1 MGLNLMKN
9 IYFDYISPRIFVKPL
24 CGLGSLLMHLTIGVA
39 YGYSHLSTS
48 GGLCNSDLKTLSNY

>member
-1 MGLNLMKN
+1 MKN